1 MANAP
6 ELLVTP
12 RLQARRV
19 RPGDFAAMH
28 ALYGDARVMKAITG
42 GDPLTQAESAARV
55 ALYARHWEEHGY
67 GLYVADYEGE
77 LAGHIMLLRRPLIEG
92 LDAIEV
98 GYAFR
103 PQFWGRGLATEGT
116 RALLGVVFEDLA
128 EPQAVALTAPHHTAS
143 RRVMEKN
150 GMTLRQEFQ
159 FAGKPAVLYGITQ
172 AQWRSSAA
180 QPPA

>member
-1 MANAP
+1 MASAP
-6 ELLVTP
+6 EHLTTP

-19 RPGDFAAMH
+19 RADDLPAMR

-42 GDPLTQAESAARV
+42 GDPYTDAECAARV
-55 ALYARHWEEHGY
+55 TLYTRHWEEHGY
-67 GLYVADYEGE
+67 GLYVAEYEGE
-77 LAGHIMLLRRPLIEG
+77 LAGHLMLLRRPIIEG

-103 PQFWGRGLATEGT
+103 PKFWGRGLATEGT
-116 RALLGVVFEDLA
+116 RALLGIAFDDLG

-150 GMTLRQEFQ
+150 GMSLRQEFT
-159 FAGKPAVLYGITQ
+159 FLDKPAVLYGITQ
-172 AQWRSSAA
+172 AQWRA
-180 QPPA
+180 